1 MAQLK
6 LINLSKK
13 FGQTIAV
20 QNITLTIQ
28 DGEFLTLLGPSGC
41 GKTTTL
47 RMIAGFAQ
55 PTSGAIELDGQV
67 ITSAKKNIFLPP
79 EKRNMGMVFQS
90 FNLIPPYVKT
100 FPRRSCKHLKSWCGT
115 SLNHPIIENTW
126 LL

>member
-13 FGQTIAV
+13 FGETIAV

-79 EKRNMGMVFQS
+79 EKRNMGIGLLYIL
-90 FNLIPPYVKT
+90 LIQVLRLLARRRYLPS
-100 FPRRSCKHLKSWCGT
+100 PRT
-115 SLNHPIIENTW
+115 
-126 LL
+126 